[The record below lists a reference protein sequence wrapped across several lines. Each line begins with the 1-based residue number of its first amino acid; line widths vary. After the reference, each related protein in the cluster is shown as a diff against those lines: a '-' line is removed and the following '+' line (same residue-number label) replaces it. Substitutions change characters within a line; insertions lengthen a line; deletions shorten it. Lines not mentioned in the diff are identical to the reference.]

1 SFSSSAAFDCSRNEL
16 NDPVTTGELYQYG
29 RLSLAHEWDKKSH
42 AFPQTCL
49 GFRSHPPCDSND
61 SIPPHPVIASDL
73 YV

>member
-1 SFSSSAAFDCSRNEL
+1 MDVYPSYMNGIK
-16 NDPVTTGELYQYG
+16 V
-29 RLSLAHEWDKKSH
+29 SLTRIFAPESH

-61 SIPPHPVIASDL
+61 SIPAHPVVASDL